1 MPGSQATC
9 TVLTRCAQTV
19 QVLTELI
26 RKAEQAVNRLA
37 NKLGAQGAAPTLS
50 SSPQKTS
57 VEQLLNATRSSVEEM
72 AAAGSGSVLGTLD
85 AEPVSSSEG
94 LDDEE
99 SDCEVCDR
107 SFDLRCTDAYA

>member
-1 MPGSQATC
+1 MLP
-9 TVLTRCAQTV
+9 AQTV

-26 RKAEQAVNRLA
+26 RKAEQAVNRLT
-37 NKLGAQGAAPTLS
+37 NKLGAYGAAPTLS

-72 AAAGSGSVLGTLD
+72 AAAGSGSVLGSLD
-85 AEPVSSSEG
+85 AEPASSSER

-99 SDCEVCDR
+99 SDWEVCER
-107 SFDLRCTDAYA
+107 SSDSRCADKRA

>member
-1 MPGSQATC
+1 MHCLAHRLPALGSHDKAH
-9 TVLTRCAQTV
+9 TV

-37 NKLGAQGAAPTLS
+37 NKLGAHGAGPTLS

-72 AAAGSGSVLGTLD
+72 AAAGSGSVLGSLD
-85 AEPVSSSEG
+85 AEPASSSEG

-99 SDCEVCDR
+99 SDGEVCAAY
-107 SFDLRCTDAYA
+107 SRCTDECA

>member
-1 MPGSQATC
+1 MCRQWTAW
-9 TVLTRCAQTV
+9 LTGCLHCAHTLPAPTV

-37 NKLGAQGAAPTLS
+37 NKLGAHGAAPTLS

-72 AAAGSGSVLGTLD
+72 AAAGSGSVPGSLE
-85 AEPVSSSEG
+85 AEPASSSEG

-99 SDCEVCDR
+99 SDCEVCE
-107 SFDLRCTDAYA
+107 SALYSL